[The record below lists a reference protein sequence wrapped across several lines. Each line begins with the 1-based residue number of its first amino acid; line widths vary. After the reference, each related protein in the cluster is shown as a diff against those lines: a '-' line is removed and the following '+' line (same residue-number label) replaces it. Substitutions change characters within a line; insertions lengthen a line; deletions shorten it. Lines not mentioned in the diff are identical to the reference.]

1 MSKLPNP
8 LNQAP
13 ERLWEDFP
21 CGQFSEECFRALSLI
36 DLNREYLQ
44 SLPLPSQ
51 DSVQAAEALAD
62 IAVASNRLERSLA
75 EMMAL
80 IRCVQGSVSPQWERV
95 ELCALLKALCAKQS
109 QILEAIGVALSFD
122 CGGLDNHFVY
132 ADYGFLETIC
142 LHLLSN
148 ALRACGRGGHVALTL
163 EACGGETVLRVSDDG
178 CGLPDETETSF
189 QEKGARFLGGNRG
202 GLLLCR
208 EYCRLLG
215 WTLEL
220 KRRPGGGAEAVLRI
234 LPSARPLN
242 MVELRSEDPW
252 EKSQQ
257 EYRLRRLLARELR
270 CVPGLEAVNFE
281 S

>member
-8 LNQAP
+8 LNPAP
-13 ERLWEDFP
+13 ERLWEEFP

-44 SLPLPSQ
+44 SLPLPSR
-51 DSVQAAEALAD
+51 DGAQAAEALSD
-62 IAVASNRLERSLA
+62 IAVASSRLERALS

-80 IRCVQGSVSPQWERV
+80 IRCIQGSVSPQWELV
-95 ELCALLKALCAKQS
+95 DLCALLQGLCARQN

-122 CGGLDNHFVY
+122 CGGLDERLVY

-148 ALRACGRGGHVALTL
+148 ALRACQKGGHVVLTL
-163 EACGGETVLRVSDDG
+163 EPRGEETFLRFSDDG
-178 CGLPDETETSF
+178 CGLPDETENSC
-189 QEKGARFLGGNRG
+189 QQKSAHFLDGNAG

-215 WTLEL
+215 WNLEL
-220 KRRPGGGAEAVLRI
+220 DRRPGGGTEAVLRI
-234 LPSARPLN
+234 LPGARPLSV
-242 MVELRSEDPW
+242 VELRSEDPW

-257 EYRLRRLLARELR
+257 AYRLRRLLARELN
-270 CVPGLEAVNFE
+270 CIPGLETVNFE